1 MTRRKLLEKAAAIVC
16 EDRNQQ
22 YDGPEDTFKDIA
34 ALWAAYLDNQI
45 GPEDVAIMMILMKVA
60 RLKASSYQSSDSW
73 TDIAGYAACGA
84 EIALDDEWEDV
95 QC

>member
-22 YDGPEDTFKDIA
+22 YGGPENTFKDIA
-34 ALWAAYLDNQI
+34 ALWAAYLDELI
-45 GPEDVAIMMILMKVA
+45 TPTDVACMLALLKVA
-60 RLKASSYQSSDSW
+60 RIHATNGKSADSW
-73 TDIAGYAACGA
+73 IDLAGYAACGA
-84 EIALDDEWEDV
+84 EIALDDEGEDV